1 MSAVKKVKPLVAV
14 SVDFETFSDPDFIPP
29 GSFYI
34 RNAIG
39 DYIFLKTSNRQ
50 IAQKYIDDAYGK
62 GKYTAVPAKS
72 EKPTSRLES
81 GGYSVTGTS
90 TRQVKR

>member
-29 GSFYI
+29 GSFYM

-50 IAQKYIDDAYGK
+50 VAQK
-62 GKYTAVPAKS
+62 
-72 EKPTSRLES
+72 
-81 GGYSVTGTS
+81 
-90 TRQVKR
+90 